1 MDSIGCHSISAAGSS
16 VVRKYT
22 RGFRFNQLVAGG
34 RPGHFGKRQM
44 GAEKNSSDGQFSLG
58 YGWFAGY
65 GKGLDVTLV
74 ILPDRVK
81 IAQRI
86 TGDFPSGNSVSG
98 MADALANDG
107 VATPG
112 GKPIRSETLSEV

>member
-1 MDSIGCHSISAAGSS
+1 MSASFAEKALFGSRAIMATGVQKGS
-16 VVRKYT
+16 
-22 RGFRFNQLVAGG
+22 
-34 RPGHFGKRQM
+34 M

-65 GKGLDVTLV
+65 GKDLDVTLV
-74 ILPDRVK
+74 ILPDRAK

-112 GKPIRSETLSEV
+112 GKPIRSDTDVRSI